1 MVHTA
6 LFSEL
11 YLIYRTVICSQRW

>member
-11 YLIYRTVICSQRW
+11 YLVYRTVICSQRW